1 MKRFLAI
8 LVLLNILLPFNV
20 LAGRG
25 CCSHHGGVSGCGS
38 NGRQICNDGTYSPT
52 CTCTPAVRTIKQETV
67 YGCTDSKANNYDS
80 KANKDDGSCTYD
92 IYGCTDSKANNYD
105 SDANKDD
112 GSCTYDIYGCT
123 DSEANN
129 YDSDANKDDGSCTYD
144 VYGCMDSKAINYNS
158 KANKDD
164 GTCVFKNDTKSKR
177 DQNENEEPEDIVG
190 TVVFLIAT
198 GSGAYYLIK
207 KKNKKSLV

>member
-80 KANKDDGSCTYD
+80 K
-92 IYGCTDSKANNYD
+92 
-105 SDANKDD
+105 ANKDD